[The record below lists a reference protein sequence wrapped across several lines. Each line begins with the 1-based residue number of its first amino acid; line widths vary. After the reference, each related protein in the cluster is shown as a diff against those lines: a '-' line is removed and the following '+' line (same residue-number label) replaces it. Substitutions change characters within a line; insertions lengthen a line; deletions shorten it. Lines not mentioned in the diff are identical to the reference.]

1 MFRLWQISINML
13 RILEMLKEANHIAI
27 VTHSIVKR
35 TGEFSSLNKI
45 FCRNRMWETFSQD
58 IEGL

>member
-1 MFRLWQISINML
+1 ML